1 MRGKAFSILK
11 NIFCVLMFLLFLS
24 DAAQAQYDLRDTLR
38 EAFSQRPK
46 MFFQIDSYNSF
57 VRSRKANAW
66 GFKTGFDFGKKLRLG
81 MGFSVLSTDAIDKIA
96 VGDTAY
102 RGEIKSSYFTSG
114 IEYVIYRK
122 GPWQVSLP
130 AHIGLGSSYYEY
142 PNGKKRDNR
151 AYEHNIILFE
161 PAITGHYKIVKWVGV
176 GFGVGYRIMLL
187 NNPDI
192 PDKLSSPL
200 YVLRLKIFLDEV
212 YRSIFPKK
220 EESKKPSTK
229 KN

>member
-1 MRGKAFSILK
+1 MRIKAFSTSK
-11 NIFCVLMFLLFLS
+11 NILWLSVFLLFLS
-24 DAAQAQYDLRDTLR
+24 DAAQAQYQLRDTLR

-57 VRSRKANAW
+57 VRSRKANAL

-81 MGFSVLSTDAIDKIA
+81 MGFSVLSTDAVDKI
-96 VGDTAY
+96 VVEKDTFRA
-102 RGEIKSSYFTSG
+102 EIKSSYFTSG
-114 IEYVIYRK
+114 IEYVLYRK
-122 GPWQVSLP
+122 GPWQITFP
-130 AHIGLGSSYYEY
+130 AHVGLGSSYYEY
-142 PNGKKRDNR
+142 PDGKKRDNQ
-151 AYEHNIILFE
+151 AYKHNIILFE

-212 YRSIFPKK
+212 YHSIFPKK
-220 EESKKPSTK
+220 EESKTPATK
-229 KN
+229 KK